1 MGLLRIVGLVGLV
14 GLSAASVLR
23 PPPPPPPTEG
33 PGLGF
38 LPAKVPQSRAGPSKA
53 HRQLWGCS
61 ARVGD
66 LVRGAGGCCPLRC
79 LRWTRSPASNTSA
92 SPRPGANSQRSV
104 QKPAP
109 VTLVEDGKA
118 PHFHSHHHQSGF
130 QQKHL
135 CPEFDTLQSNDNRSI
150 RFKVQICFSNSSL
163 YTGKLIGRLV
173 FLEKKD
179 TEGREGGE
187 GSSFQP
193 NFR

>member
-61 ARVGD
+61 SASRVGD
-66 LVRGAGGCCPLRC
+66 WVRGAGGGFSRC
-79 LRWTRSPASNTSA
+79 LTWTRRNPASSNTKA

-104 QKPAP
+104 QTPAP

-118 PHFHSHHHQSGF
+118 PHFHSHHH
-130 QQKHL
+130 
-135 CPEFDTLQSNDNRSI
+135 
-150 RFKVQICFSNSSL
+150 
-163 YTGKLIGRLV
+163 
-173 FLEKKD
+173 
-179 TEGREGGE
+179 
-187 GSSFQP
+187 
-193 NFR
+193 